1 MSKARNLESVADPW
15 GCDGSLTV
23 RVDAL
28 RKFAQ
33 VVTQLGGDP
42 NALLSKFQIA
52 PATLSNPHAV
62 IAFATLARL
71 LERASAELACPDFGM
86 RLAAAQGEA
95 KFLGPLEYVMRNS
108 RTVREAFGYTIGHV
122 QVYSTAALM
131 RFEAPLP
138 DGTVF
143 LRIGARLARLSNDLQ
158 AAERGLLLA
167 QHKALSISSGQVRA
181 REIWFTHEPI
191 SPLSTYREH
200 FGANVR
206 FGQSANGLLFTDS
219 DLDIPILNPDPQL
232 YELVT
237 GFIEHRFPA
246 TDSVF
251 APRISRIVERLLLAG
266 NCTYSGVASM
276 LSMQPRTL
284 QRRLRA
290 EGESFEAIKD
300 DVRRKIALRYL
311 KHSTIPLLRV
321 AKMLGYSDTSALSRN
336 CYRWFCASPRQ
347 LRSGEVVRSKAAPAS
362 PSVCEI

>member
-1 MSKARNLESVADPW
+1 MGKARDLDSID
-15 GCDGSLTV
+15 LTV

-33 VVTQLGGDP
+33 VVADLGGDP
-42 NALLSKFQIA
+42 DALLSRFQIA
-52 PATLSNPHAV
+52 PATLSNRHAV
-62 IAFATLARL
+62 VPFRTLARL
-71 LERASAELACPDFGM
+71 LERASVELACPDFGM

-108 RTVREAFGYTIGHV
+108 RTVREAFCYTIGHV

-131 RFEAPLP
+131 RFDAPFA
-138 DGTVF
+138 DGTVL

-167 QHKALSISSGQVRA
+167 QQKALSISSGRVGA
-181 REIWFTHEPI
+181 REIWFTHEPL
-191 SPLSTYREH
+191 SPLSTYREY
-200 FGANVR
+200 FGASVR
-206 FGQSANGLLFTDS
+206 FGQSANGLVFAER

-232 YELVT
+232 YEMVT

-251 APRISRIVERLLLAG
+251 TPRIRRIVERLLLAG
-266 NCTYSGVASM
+266 SCTYSGVASM
-276 LSMQPRTL
+276 LGMQPRTL

-300 DVRRKIALRYL
+300 GVRREIALRYL
-311 KHSTIPLLRV
+311 KRSTIPLLRV
-321 AKMLGYSDTSALSRN
+321 AKMLGYSDTSALSRS

-347 LRSGEVVRSKAAPAS
+347 LRSGEAVRSKTARVSQPA
-362 PSVCEI
+362 CEI